1 MSARVRSI
9 DRITIAVGI
18 GLLVQVGV
26 TGDEPSHLRVV
37 EPASHQRQP
46 HVPFCPVA
54 ARRPELVRARAAA
67 GAGDHLPECRQRQAG
82 RHCLAAVGD
91 SPLGTQP
98 VEQWILPVPIGRLLC
113 TAWPRCYISVPRE
126 QGPFTPKP
134 REEDAPQP

>member
-1 MSARVRSI
+1 MPTRVSGV
-9 DRITIAVGI
+9 DGVPLAVGVR
-18 GLLVQVGV
+18 LLVQESIP
-26 TGDEPSHLRVV
+26 GDKPSDLRVV
-37 EPASHQRQP
+37 GPAPHQRQAS
-46 HVPFCPVA
+46 VPFRPVA